1 MWLENESGEHRVYFE
16 SKVVETDTVVISGA
30 YVTLSGLKKGEVANS
45 SAPVADL
52 GELAGE
58 KILADLDLR
67 LKSTPA
73 IAKSVNAVY
82 EFHLSKGDRTKEF
95 GKNLTCLWTPTNVE
109 FIVGCILVADLKKGE
124 IYAKAGRENTPKPQC
139 TILIKDEDFVSLASG
154 SANPQS
160 VCFFL
165 AH

>member
-1 MWLENESGEHRVYFE
+1 MWLEKESGEHRVYFE

-30 YVTLSGLKKGEVANS
+30 YVTLSGLRKGEVAKS

-58 KILADLDLR
+58 KILAELDLR

-73 IAKSVNAVY
+73 IAKTVNAVY

-95 GKNLTCLWTPTNVE
+95 GKNLTCLWTPTKVE
-109 FIVGCILVADLKKGE
+109 FTVVYILP
-124 IYAKAGRENTPKPQC
+124 TQQWP
-139 TILIKDEDFVSLASG
+139 T
-154 SANPQS
+154 
-160 VCFFL
+160 
-165 AH
+165 